1 MKLLKSKQIRIL
13 LILFLLLPV
22 MIFVSVNAG
31 YTNISVTRFIEV
43 ILGGG
48 AAGEKLVLLQFRLP
62 RIVLAMLVGIGFSL
76 SGCIIQG
83 ITKNALADPGLIGI
97 NSGASFVVVMF
108 IGLSGSLS
116 FLATFSLP
124 FLSFIGAVI
133 TGTFIYIL
141 SINKKSGVNPMRL
154 VLNGVAIQAGINAC
168 MTLLIINLDDSQ
180 FEFIT
185 KWQAGNIWG
194 ANWKMVISLLPWIIV
209 GSIIL
214 LFNAKNLDILSMGDD
229 ISYGL
234 GVAVSRE
241 KGKLLFTAIGLAA
254 ASVAI
259 SGSISFVGLIAPHLG
274 RRLVG
279 AKHKFLIPACS
290 MIGALLVLSADTI
303 ARIIIMPSEL
313 PTGIVVSVL
322 GAPYFIF
329 LLIRS
334 RNASKKTSGGNY
346 ETN

>member
-1 MKLLKSKQIRIL
+1 
-13 LILFLLLPV
+13 
-22 MIFVSVNAG
+22 
-31 YTNISVTRFIEV
+31 
-43 ILGGG
+43 
-48 AAGEKLVLLQFRLP
+48 
-62 RIVLAMLVGIGFSL
+62 
-76 SGCIIQG
+76 
-83 ITKNALADPGLIGI
+83 
-97 NSGASFVVVMF
+97 
-108 IGLSGSLS
+108 
-116 FLATFSLP
+116 
-124 FLSFIGAVI
+124 
-133 TGTFIYIL
+133 
-141 SINKKSGVNPMRL
+141 MRL